1 MGGGVGMARARNIK
15 PGFFTNDQLAEL
27 PALTRLFFAGLWTVC
42 DRAGRVED
50 RPKKIKAEVMPYDA
64 MDPDQALEDLCKAGF
79 IARYEAEGVRVIQV
93 LTWDKHQNPHVKEAA
108 STLPEQAKPG
118 ASTVQEQ
125 CDTQPLPER
134 AGLIPD
140 SGFRIPSTLIPDCS
154 TDVESAGKPRK
165 PAKPSIAK
173 PDDVDQQ
180 TWDDWLALRKAK
192 KAPVTETVL
201 NSARLESMKAA
212 MPLEAFLQVWCARGS
227 QGLQADWIRP
237 DERSA
242 VRPSETPYQR
252 SMRERMQEAAPEFA
266 RKDPSRTSENV
277 VDFFAIEVPAKRLE
291 IGNEPSAALG

>member
-1 MGGGVGMARARNIK
+1 MARARNIK

-50 RPKKIKAEVMPYDA
+50 RPKKIKAEVMPYDDL
-64 MDPDQALEDLCKAGF
+64 DPDQVLEQLCKSGF
-79 IARYEAEGVRVIQV
+79 IARYEAGGVRVIQV
-93 LTWDKHQNPHVKEAA
+93 LTWDKHQNPHIKEAA
-108 STLPEQAKPG
+108 STLPEKVKHG

-125 CDTQPLPER
+125 CDAQPLPER

-140 SGFRIPSTLIPDCS
+140 SGFLIPSTLIPDCS

-173 PDDVDQQ
+173 PDDVEEQ
-180 TWDDWLALRKAK
+180 TWADWLTLRKAK
-192 KAPVTETVL
+192 KAPVTETVV
-201 NSARLESMKAA
+201 NGARSESVKAA
-212 MPLEAFLQVWCARGS
+212 MTLDAFLKVWCRRGS
-227 QGLQADWIRP
+227 QGLEASWLNA
-237 DERSA
+237 DERSTG
-242 VRPSETPYQR
+242 RPSETPYQR

-266 RKDPSRTSENV
+266 RKDPSRTAENV